1 MDDDVRLLRPGAVTL
16 GQLRKV
22 VGEVQIGADR
32 SVPRVPGSMMA
43 HYAPLTPMA
52 IVPAGELDALA
63 ESLSEGG
70 QRIAVLAQRLPLK
83 TYEFVT
89 WINTGMRADA
99 YAHDL
104 YSNLRTLDKAGCA
117 RILVQEVPGD
127 ERWDAIRDRLAR
139 AAAGAAVPTDSAE
152 FATGVLP

>member
-1 MDDDVRLLRPGAVTL
+1 
-16 GQLRKV
+16 
-22 VGEVQIGADR
+22 
-32 SVPRVPGSMMA
+32 
-43 HYAPLTPMA
+43 
-52 IVPAGELDALA
+52 
-63 ESLSEGG
+63 
-70 QRIAVLAQRLPLK
+70 LK

-89 WINTGMRADA
+89 WINTGTRAEA

-127 ERWDAIRDRLAR
+127 ERWDAIRDRLVR
-139 AAAGAAVPTDSAE
+139 AAAGAAVFADGAE